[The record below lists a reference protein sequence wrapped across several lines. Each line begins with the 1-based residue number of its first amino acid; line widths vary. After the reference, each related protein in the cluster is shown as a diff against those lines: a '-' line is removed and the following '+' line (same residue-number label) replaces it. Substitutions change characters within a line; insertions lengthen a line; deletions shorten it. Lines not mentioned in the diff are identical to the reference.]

1 MSISQDKL
9 SIFPFEEDACLG
21 VEALHYQEYG
31 ITTSHTGCF
40 PNLTRDLLSN
50 IIRPLFVY
58 KTVLAQ
64 LHQSSILLPSL
75 FLGVRI

>member
-21 VEALHYQEYG
+21 VEALHYLGYE

-50 IIRPLFVY
+50 IVRPLFAC
-58 KTVLAQ
+58 KTVLVQ
-64 LHQSSILLPSL
+64 LHQSSI
-75 FLGVRI
+75 